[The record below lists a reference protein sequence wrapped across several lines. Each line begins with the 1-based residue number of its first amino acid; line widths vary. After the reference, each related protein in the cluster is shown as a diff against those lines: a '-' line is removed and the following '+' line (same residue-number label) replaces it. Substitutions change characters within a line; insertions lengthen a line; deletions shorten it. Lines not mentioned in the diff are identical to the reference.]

1 MTYEEF
7 KQNFLPE
14 FLNIRSYAGRIKFA
28 NQNLDRLGS
37 GTGRIVYNID
47 GEKVLKL
54 AKNSKGVAQNE
65 AEANAGYYRDT
76 QYIVTE
82 VFDNGDNYTW
92 LVSELAK
99 KVNEK
104 RIKELTDIPSL
115 NELYYFL
122 RNFKDQ
128 NNGKRKV
135 FDQSKEMEEFFWEN
149 EFAQDL
155 ANFIANYNQSAG
167 DMGRPSS
174 YGEVL
179 RDGQPTIVLTDYG
192 LNDEVYDTHY
202 NPDRNKKYQM
212 YELFNYADGNDDI
225 LSDVGGG
232 KDIRHGMWAQMPY
245 DVNDGQGLINEKFI
259 KFVKNR
265 NKYPNKPIKGLPIL
279 ADGFNECVN
288 NIKGI
293 LEIVENKEQFYNN
306 LLELQ
311 NYLIEQGYY
320 NRDPLLKED
329 YIINEEVPDVEQ
341 YSLEDKNYADE
352 LAKEVAVKLNL
363 NQPRYLGGGA
373 NGFAYEINDNL
384 VLKLTSDV
392 SEADAASKLLRGN
405 PEHIAKIFNLYKVHD
420 TETDK
425 AYFAILQENVNYKP
439 IEKLKKIQNDIDKI
453 SPDGMSYVDIMFSI
467 KKPKRF
473 DYNQMVEFA
482 KKILTDNP
490 EANVSEQERQEAYE
504 FLVQMFQIRK
514 ELIDFQIKSVDYIEN
529 QNLGYK
535 NNVLKFF
542 DTGGYR
548 GVEEPNFNDSDIIT
562 LPEDA
567 TSKFTSD
574 DAINQDEF
582 PPYNNNDTT
591 PSINNNLDAN
601 ITMYKEDLEY
611 NHVKGDASDD
621 EYMLSEY
628 EDLIYKHI
636 MEMIGYGK

>member
-7 KQNFLPE
+7 KQSFLPE
-14 FLNIRSYAGRIKFA
+14 FLNIKSYAGRIRFA
-28 NQNLDRLGS
+28 NDNLERIGS
-37 GTGRIVYNID
+37 GSGRIVYNID
-47 GEKVLKL
+47 GEKALKL
-54 AKNSKGVAQNE
+54 AKNAKGVAQNE
-65 AEANAGYYRDT
+65 AEANASDYYS
-76 QYIVTE
+76 QSIVTE
-82 VFDNGDNYTW
+82 VFDYDDNYTW

-99 KVNEK
+99 KVTKN
-104 RIKELTDIPSL
+104 RIKELTGIPSL
-115 NELYYFL
+115 NDLFYFL
-122 RNFKDQ
+122 RNFKEQ
-128 NNGKRKV
+128 NNGRRKI
-135 FDQSKEMEEFFWEN
+135 FGQDKEMEEFFWEN
-149 EFAQDL
+149 EFSTDL
-155 ANFIANYNQSAG
+155 ADFVANYNQEVG
-167 DMGRPSS
+167 DMGRPST

-192 LNDEVYDTHY
+192 LNDEVFNTHY
-202 NPDRNKKYQM
+202 SPDRKKKYQM

-225 LSDVGGG
+225 LNNIGDTGV
-232 KDIRHGMWAQMPY
+232 IRRGMWAQMPY
-245 DVNDGQGLINEKFI
+245 SVSDGEGLINEKFV

-265 NKYPNKPIKGLPIL
+265 SKYPNKPVESIGKL

-293 LEIVENKEQFYNN
+293 LEIVDNKQQFYNN

-320 NRDPLLKED
+320 NREPLLKEE
-329 YIINEEVPDVEQ
+329 YVINEEIPDVEQ
-341 YSLEDKNYADE
+341 YSLDDKNNANE
-352 LAKEVAVKLNL
+352 LAKEVAVKLDL
-363 NQPRYLGGGA
+363 TQPRYLGGGA

-392 SEADAASKLLRGN
+392 SEADAASKLIRGN
-405 PEHIAKIFNLYKVHD
+405 PKHIAKIFNLYKVHD

-439 IEKLKKIQNDIDKI
+439 VEKFRKMQNDITKI
-453 SPDGMSYVDIMFSI
+453 SPDGMSYVDIMFSM

-473 DYNQMVEFA
+473 DYKQMLEFA
-482 KKILTDNP
+482 KKVLTDNP
-490 EANVSEQERQEAYE
+490 DADVNPQERQEAYE
-504 FLVQMFQIRK
+504 FLVQMIEMRK
-514 ELIDFQIKSVDYIEN
+514 ELLDFQIKSVDYIEN

-535 NNVLKFF
+535 NDVLKFF

-548 GVEEPNFNDSDIIT
+548 GVQEPDFKDNNIIT
-562 LPEDA
+562 LPEDGS
-567 TSKFTSD
+567 SKFSSD
-574 DAINQDEF
+574 TAINQDEF
-582 PPYNNNDTT
+582 PAYNTYDSS

-611 NHVKGDASDD
+611 NHVDGDAADD

-628 EDLIYKHI
+628 EDLIFKHI